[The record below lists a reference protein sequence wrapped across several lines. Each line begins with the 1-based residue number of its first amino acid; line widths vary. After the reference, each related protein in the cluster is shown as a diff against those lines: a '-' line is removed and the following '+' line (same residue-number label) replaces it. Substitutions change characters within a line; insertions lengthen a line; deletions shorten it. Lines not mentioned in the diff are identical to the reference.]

1 MQLILYRRHR
11 RQSMR
16 FYAFNFNELDI
27 QPSQE
32 ATGIS
37 THSKRMTS
45 KDFLKAD
52 FTRLGNPDTRKGT
65 ALDGEMLSQ
74 VRDVSSPRHRS

>member
-1 MQLILYRRHR
+1 
-11 RQSMR
+11 MR

-32 ATGIS
+32 ATSVS
-37 THSKRMTS
+37 TYSTRMTPN
-45 KDFLKAD
+45 DFLKAD

-65 ALDGEMLSQ
+65 ALDGEVLSQ
-74 VRDVSSPRHRS
+74 V

>member
-1 MQLILYRRHR
+1 MQLILYRRHK

-32 ATGIS
+32 ATAVS
-37 THSKRMTS
+37 THSTRMIHNN
-45 KDFLKAD
+45 FLKAD

-65 ALDGEMLSQ
+65 VLDGEVLSQ
-74 VRDVSSPRHRS
+74 VLFSA